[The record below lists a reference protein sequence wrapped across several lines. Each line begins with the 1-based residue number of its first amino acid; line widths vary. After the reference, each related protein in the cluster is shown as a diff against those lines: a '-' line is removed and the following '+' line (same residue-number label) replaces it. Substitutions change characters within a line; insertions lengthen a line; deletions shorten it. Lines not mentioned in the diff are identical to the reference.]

1 MENGRSFREKE
12 WNEQHTRDRLAL
24 DIKIN
29 GNARLVALTG
39 LQCSMEV
46 ERL

>member
-1 MENGRSFREKE
+1 MENNRSFREKE
-12 WNEQHTRDRLAL
+12 WKEQHSRDRLAL

-29 GNARLVALTG
+29 GNARLVVLIG
-39 LQCSMEV
+39 LQCSVET